1 MLIKNLFN
9 ISELGFWE
17 ITFRVLIVLGCL
29 ALARALWLS
38 VWLWLH

>member
-1 MLIKNLFN
+1 MLIKNLFD
-9 ISELGFWE
+9 ISKLGFCE

-29 ALARALWLS
+29 ALARALWGW